1 MTQIAFRDPQS
12 IQTVDRCGAA
22 RACGRP
28 MSRFRSWARR
38 AARSGRRR
46 RHSGAAAVEFAVIA
60 TPLFALIIG
69 ILQIG
74 VIFMAQQQLETA
86 VEKSARTVL
95 TGQAQQGGVTQSQF
109 ASALCANLTL
119 LFKCSDV
126 MVDLRSA
133 SAFSAADTSAPT
145 LTYDVSGNVTNSWS
159 FEMGTVGTIMVLRVM
174 YRFPVVGGP
183 MSFGLANLG
192 NGKRLLMST
201 AVFQV
206 EPYS

>member
-1 MTQIAFRDPQS
+1 MTQIAIRDPQS

-38 AARSGRRR
+38 AARSGRC
-46 RHSGAAAVEFAVIA
+46 HSGAAAVEFAVIA

>member
-1 MTQIAFRDPQS
+1 
-12 IQTVDRCGAA
+12 
-22 RACGRP
+22 
-28 MSRFRSWARR
+28 MSRFCSWARG
-38 AARSGRRR
+38 AALSPSRSGRSR
-46 RHSGAAAVEFAVIA
+46 SGAAAVEFAVIA

-95 TGQAQQGGVTQSQF
+95 TGQAQQGALTQSQF

-119 LFKCSDV
+119 LFRCADL

-133 SAFSAADTSAPT
+133 NAFSAADTSAPT
-145 LTYDVSGNVTNSWS
+145 LTYDAAGNVANAWS
-159 FEMGTVGTIMVLRVM
+159 FQMGTAGTIMVLRVM